1 MFIDVYVKKQNKS
14 YYSRKGTISLN
25 TDSYTDVTAFLEFNK
40 KACFVPKQDY
50 KAFGLGNADFTNL
63 WFDVI
68 EEKLYT
74 IKI

>member
-1 MFIDVYVKKQNKS
+1 MFIDVYVKKQNNS

-25 TDSYTDVTAFLEFNK
+25 TDSYTDATAFLEFNK
-40 KACFVPKQDY
+40 KAKFVEKEDY
-50 KAFGLGNADFTNL
+50 KKFGFNKTDFTNL
-63 WFDVI
+63 WFNVS

>member
-25 TDSYTDVTAFLEFNK
+25 ADSYTDATAFLEFNK
-40 KACFVPKQDY
+40 KAKFVPKQDY
-50 KAFGLGNADFTNL
+50 KAFGLNKTDFTNL
-63 WFDVI
+63 WFNVI